1 MTKGHT
7 VHVSEE
13 ARKAW
18 EKAQR
23 ETKRKPPCPAC
34 DKLNETM
41 GAAAAIGAVRGDG
54 KNDKGA
60 DDGKQVHGG

>member
-1 MTKGHT
+1 M
-7 VHVSEE
+7 HVSEE

-41 GAAAAIGAVRGDG
+41 GAAAAGPARLDFVDAPHIILLCRPPA
-54 KNDKGA
+54 
-60 DDGKQVHGG
+60 

>member
-1 MTKGHT
+1 MTKGYT

-18 EKAQR
+18 EKTQR
-23 ETKRKPPCPAC
+23 ETRRKPPCPAC
-34 DKLNETM
+34 DKLNEMT
-41 GAAAAIGAVRGDG
+41 GTATASGAVRGDE

-60 DDGKQVHGG
+60 SDGKQVHGG